1 MRLFTNSERRNKKEV
16 KDKKGDKKFD
26 ICELY
31 LDEVSEEETKKKKNI
46 NNRTTRTF

>member
-16 KDKKGDKKFD
+16 NDKKGDKKFD

-31 LDEVSEEETKKKKNI
+31 LGEVSEEETKKKNI